1 MKLVLIFAVLLCV
14 NLHFCRAQNQLM
26 QNQMIVSLIKPSAH
40 LEAANK
46 GEATYQAGQVIKDWS
61 ASAPNSHLAGGMI
74 YQEGRLTVPLPG
86 RYYIYTQIY
95 YLNNGRVHIRVN
107 NNIVAL
113 TQPPVKGAVS
123 DTGAVYVGGVF
134 NLKGGDVI
142 HLDTGSYPTSTIKI
156 YMYSLHTYFGAYLI

>member
-1 MKLVLIFAVLLCV
+1 
-14 NLHFCRAQNQLM
+14 
-26 QNQMIVSLIKPSAH
+26 
-40 LEAANK
+40 
-46 GEATYQAGQVIKDWS
+46 
-61 ASAPNSHLAGGMI
+61 MI

-95 YLNNGRVHIRVN
+95 YHNNGRVHIRVN
-107 NNIVAL
+107 NNVVAL